1 MEARFFDTV
10 YHVESPEGIVL
21 ELHPAGPY
29 VRLLAWLIDMAIRF
43 GVLIVMAI
51 VIAVLGDPGLGLF
64 YIGFFLIYWLYPV
77 FFELFANGATPGKKA
92 FGLRVVKQNGTPVDL
107 GASLIRNLLRVVD
120 GLPVLFPVGLVA
132 MLITRGFRRIGDLA
146 AGTIVVYGSGATMPN
161 VWRAAAPKPRHP
173 VIPTITMNFSEQQAL
188 VSFAD
193 RAVFLGE
200 SRARELASIVAPHID
215 SRPLAST
222 DPVSALSDLAA
233 WIRGEKK

>member
-1 MEARFFDTV
+1 LEARFFDTV

-29 VRLLAWLIDMAIRF
+29 VRLLAWLIDMVIRF
-43 GVLIVMAI
+43 GVLFVMAI
-51 VIAVLGDPGLGLF
+51 VIAFLGNSGLGLF
-64 YIGFFLIYWLYPV
+64 YIGFFLIFWLYPV

-92 FGLRVVKQNGTPVDL
+92 FGLQVVKQNGTPVDL

-120 GLPVLFPVGLVA
+120 GLPVLFPVGLVT

-146 AGTIVVYGSGATMPN
+146 AGTIVVYGSGATIPK
-161 VWRAAAPKPRHP
+161 VWRAAAAEPRNP
-173 VIPTITMNFSEQQAL
+173 VIPAITMDFSEQQAL

-193 RAVFLGE
+193 RAAFLGK
-200 SRARELASIVAPHID
+200 SRARELACIVAPHID
-215 SRPLAST
+215 SRPIAST

>member
-1 MEARFFDTV
+1 LEERFFDTV

-43 GVLIVMAI
+43 GVLTVMAI

-92 FGLRVVKQNGTPVDL
+92 LGLRVVKQNGTPVDL

-120 GLPVLFPVGLVA
+120 GLPLLFPVGLVA
-132 MLITRGFRRIGDLA
+132 MLITRGFRRVGDLA
-146 AGTIVVYGSGATMPN
+146 AGTIVVYGSGATTPKA
-161 VWRAAAPKPRHP
+161 WRTAAAKPRQP
-173 VIPTITMNFSEQQAL
+173 VIPTINMDFSEQQAL

-200 SRARELASIVAPHID
+200 SRARELACIVAPHID